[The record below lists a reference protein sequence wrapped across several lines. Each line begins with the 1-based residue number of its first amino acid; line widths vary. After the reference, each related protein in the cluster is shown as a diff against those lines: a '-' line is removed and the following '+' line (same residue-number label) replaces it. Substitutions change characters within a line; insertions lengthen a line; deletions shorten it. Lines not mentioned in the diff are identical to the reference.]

1 LQYYGA
7 SRTGRWS
14 GRLIQPHNLP
24 KNDKAILSNIPLARG
39 LVLDGDA
46 HYLDICYDNLPVI
59 LSQLVR
65 TAFVPTPGRRFIVS
79 DLSAIE
85 ARIVAWLARE
95 TWRLD
100 VFKTHG
106 KIYEASASRMFNVPL
121 EQITKDSPLR
131 YKGKLS
137 ELSLGFQGSIGALI
151 RMGALE
157 MGLKESE
164 LQGIVNRW
172 RAANPNIVNLWGGLN
187 EAAVAAVEN
196 PGVSYTAQDGLI
208 MWADRR
214 PDLTIDTSVCPPVS
228 FQVLTNVLFITLPS
242 GRKLC
247 YLRPRMRPGNYG
259 MTLTYEGVESSST
272 GSKKWGRVET
282 YGGKLLENIAQG
294 IARDV
299 LAEGMLAI
307 DDAGYDIALHVHD
320 EAVADVPHG
329 TGSVQEINELMSRP
343 VAWAPGLPL
352 AAESFE
358 TDFYK
363 KDA

>member
-1 LQYYGA
+1 
-7 SRTGRWS
+7 
-14 GRLIQPHNLP
+14 
-24 KNDKAILSNIPLARG
+24 
-39 LVLDGDA
+39 
-46 HYLDICYDNLPVI
+46 
-59 LSQLVR
+59 
-65 TAFVPTPGRRFIVS
+65 
-79 DLSAIE
+79 
-85 ARIVAWLARE
+85 
-95 TWRLD
+95 
-100 VFKTHG
+100 
-106 KIYEASASRMFNVPL
+106 
-121 EQITKDSPLR
+121 
-131 YKGKLS
+131 
-137 ELSLGFQGSIGALI
+137 
-151 RMGALE
+151 
-157 MGLKESE
+157 
-164 LQGIVNRW
+164 
-172 RAANPNIVNLWGGLN
+172 
-187 EAAVAAVEN
+187 
-196 PGVSYTAQDGLI
+196 
-208 MWADRR
+208 
-214 PDLTIDTSVCPPVS
+214 
-228 FQVLTNVLFITLPS
+228 
-242 GRKLC
+242 
-247 YLRPRMRPGNYG
+247 MRPGNYG